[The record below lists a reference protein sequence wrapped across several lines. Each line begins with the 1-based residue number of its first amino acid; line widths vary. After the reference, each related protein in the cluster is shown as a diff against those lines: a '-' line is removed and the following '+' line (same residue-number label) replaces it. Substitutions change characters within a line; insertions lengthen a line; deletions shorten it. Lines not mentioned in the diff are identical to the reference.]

1 MSVDPTILRAP
12 TVHKSSCSS
21 ILDLVMANPSA
32 SVRFPSRME
41 YDRVC
46 APPVSLAFSSSV
58 RTKTSELRF
67 SLFSLSRT
75 APRPLA
81 GRFGQNSGLGA
92 VAMQRKHGG
101 YAGIQSFF
109 AFLPKNISVEIFFMP
124 QNKVPRVGASPQKR
138 VVVLKVLGPPI
149 ISSS

>member
-1 MSVDPTILRAP
+1 MFTYSHSVIL
-12 TVHKSSCSS
+12 
-21 ILDLVMANPSA
+21 I
-32 SVRFPSRME
+32 
-41 YDRVC
+41 
-46 APPVSLAFSSSV
+46 SSSV
-58 RTKTSELRF
+58 AVAVS
-67 SLFSLSRT
+67 
-75 APRPLA
+75 
-81 GRFGQNSGLGA
+81 SGYA